1 MKKTIPLFLC
11 LCLILSGCAR
21 NVPPRESDPPT
32 GTLSA
37 EAIPVEILP
46 PEQAY
51 TAICRVSLPDGA
63 EVVLTGARAEA
74 MGRLLDNI
82 YFSQGD
88 IVPAAGVDACPSVN
102 VITLSFELPEDDDPN
117 GLGTRGIYWL
127 DAEER
132 AGWCYSSLMSYQDRR
147 ILPAGSYQAVLAQLD
162 AEPLTEE
169 TLAACV
175 RELPGGG
182 AGTYSYELYD
192 LDGNYVTGF
201 GPYAEPL
208 RFHRVGAWIVIC
220 GGDGPSRATTWRVY
234 YDPASGALSQ
244 PYANVLWENEGMAL
258 CGGLDRVTV
267 YMTMSGEVWGE
278 ITAFSEPLAPTAD
291 SPFLSASWEGAV
303 FSVRY
308 LAGDD
313 YHEAADLYTAV
324 ASSFSSADQI
334 TFRPVERA
342 ETP

>member
-1 MKKTIPLFLC
+1 MKKSILLFLC

-21 NVPPRESDPPT
+21 NVPPRESDLPT
-32 GTLSA
+32 GTLST

-74 MGRLLDNI
+74 MERLLNDI
-82 YFSQGD
+82 FFSQGE
-88 IVPAAGVDACPSVN
+88 PAAGVDVDPSAGG
-102 VITLSFELPEDDDPN
+102 ITLSFEPPEDQDPY
-117 GLGTRGIYWL
+117 GLGTSGIYWL

-132 AGWCYSSLMSYQDRR
+132 AYWTFSIYTSFAESR

-175 RELPGGG
+175 RALPGGG

-192 LDGNYVTGF
+192 LDGNYVTGL
-201 GPYAEPL
+201 GPYAKSL
-208 RFHRVGAWIVIC
+208 SFHRVGTWIVVC
-220 GGDGPSRATTWRVY
+220 GSDGPSRATTWRVY

-244 PYANVLWENEGMAL
+244 PYGNVLWENEGMAL
-258 CGGLDRVTV
+258 CGGLDRVTA
-267 YMTMSGEVWGE
+267 YKTMSGEVWGE

-291 SPFLSASWEGAV
+291 SPFLSASWEGTV

-313 YHEAADLYTAV
+313 YHEAADLFYITV
-324 ASSFSSADQI
+324 ASSASSADQI